1 MQARSLLL
9 TGLVSLSTL
18 LAACGGG
25 SSSTTGAGA
34 SSAGGS
40 GGSGGGGGG
49 GAGGGAGGGTGGE
62 APECPEGPGFGG
74 GEAPINVGAVS
85 AVIVD
90 QAGAPLDNVEA
101 YVCGLD
107 LCSAP
112 THSDATGAVAIS
124 VNQDFLLPAFKFGS
138 GIADARMV
146 YLVGAGTTDVGEMM
160 TANLLTATGATFTPG
175 GDTTSGDVTITLAA
189 NAELEFDLT
198 VEEEDQQQ
206 FRAVTM
212 DLADPPAVLDLELGL
227 VQLYAVGPFET
238 YFCPAAQVTVPND
251 AGLAPGSAVE
261 FVLHGVGTGQEFAPY
276 GGWAVVSD
284 GVVSDDGLTIHT
296 DAAGGLPVLSVFGV
310 RPKL

>member
-9 TGLVSLSTL
+9 SGLVSLSTL

-25 SSSTTGAGA
+25 GASTTGAGA
-34 SSAGGS
+34 SSAGG
-40 GGSGGGGGG
+40 GGAGGGGGG
-49 GAGGGAGGGTGGE
+49 GAGGGAGGGGGE
-62 APECPEGPGFGG
+62 APECPEGPGYGG
-74 GEAPINVGAVS
+74 GEAPINIGAVS

-90 QAGAPLDNVEA
+90 HEGVPLANVEA

-112 THSDATGAVAIS
+112 THSDDAGAVAIS

-138 GIADARMV
+138 GIGAARMV
-146 YLVGAGTTDVGEMM
+146 YLVGEGTTDVGEMM
-160 TANLLTATGATFTPG
+160 TADLLAATPATFTPG
-175 GDTTSGDVTITLAA
+175 GDTTSGDVTITLPA
-189 NAELEFDLT
+189 NAELEYDLT
-198 VEEEDQQQ
+198 VEEETQQQ

-212 DLADPPAVLDLELGL
+212 DLADPPAVLDQALGL

-251 AGLAPGSAVE
+251 SGLAPGSAVE

-296 DAAGGLPVLSVFGV
+296 DPAGGLPVLSVFGV